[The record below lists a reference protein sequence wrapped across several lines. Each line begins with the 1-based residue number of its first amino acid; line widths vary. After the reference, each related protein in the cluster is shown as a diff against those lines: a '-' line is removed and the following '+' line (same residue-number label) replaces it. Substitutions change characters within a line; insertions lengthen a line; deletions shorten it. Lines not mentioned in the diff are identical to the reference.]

1 MGWRLAVLST
11 VGTSILD
18 NLERSVKKED
28 CMLYDKNNKPIRP
41 VSKVLCDLLNPP
53 NKQLKPSRAPPDN
66 PIQDEFLKRA
76 TPSDPVFREVLE
88 IVSSNPRGFSAEL
101 NSLIAFFNFLP
112 ARHSVDETEVYLYP
126 TDTGTARF
134 CANIINEVIRKHG
147 SKLFGVTKVT
157 PYEPI
162 VVRGFGTGPAFF
174 SEGLVEL
181 IDKYARLIAS
191 KARQGFKVV
200 VNATAGFKP
209 ETTYAALIA
218 LMSCA
223 WRVIYTYEGF
233 SGVVELPILPIGIRQ
248 RYLDELGK
256 VGNGAPRYV
265 LAQQG
270 VDVDDLV
277 ERGLVEERDGVVR
290 PKEWVKKLLEVIN
303 EC

>member
-1 MGWRLAVLST
+1 LSQT
-11 VGTSILD
+11 LCQ
-18 NLERSVKKED
+18 L
-28 CMLYDKNNKPIRP
+28 L
-41 VSKVLCDLLNPP
+41 SKR
-53 NKQLKPSRAPPDN
+53 PSRASPSDS
-66 PIQDEFLKRA
+66 IQEEFLKRA

-88 IVSSNPRGFSAEL
+88 IVSSDPRRFSAEL
-101 NSLIAFFNFLP
+101 NSLIAFFNSLP
-112 ARHSVDETEVYLYP
+112 ARHSVDEVEVYLYP

-134 CANIINEVIRKHG
+134 CANIINEVIREHG
-147 SKLFGVTKVT
+147 SRLFGVTKVT

-162 VVRGFGTGPAFF
+162 VVKGFGTGPAFF

-181 IDKYARLIAS
+181 VDKYARLIAS

-223 WRVIYTYEGF
+223 WRVIYMHESF
-233 SGVVELPILPIGIRQ
+233 REVVELPILPIGIRQ

-265 LAQQG
+265 LTQQG
-270 VDVDDLV
+270 VDVDDLL
-277 ERGLVEERDGVVR
+277 ERGLVEERDGMVR
-290 PKEWVKKLLEVIN
+290 PREWVRKLLEVIN